1 MKKNQLEILE
11 MENVTFKIKKPKDEM
26 NIRTDTAEK

>member
-11 MENVTFKIKKPKDEM
+11 MKNVIVKIKKPKDEM
-26 NIRTDTAEK
+26 TIRREPAQK